1 MRIYFPDSEMF
12 QFNWNHWLEEC
23 DLIILGGVMWGDLDE
38 AKVIEHFDS
47 FDFRFPMELEHTPA
61 STYQLWYSL

>member
-1 MRIYFPDSEMF
+1 
-12 QFNWNHWLEEC
+12 LEEC

>member
-1 MRIYFPDSEMF
+1 
-12 QFNWNHWLEEC
+12 
-23 DLIILGGVMWGDLDE
+23 MWGDLDE

-61 STYQLWYSL
+61 STYQLWYSLQIEQDAGPILILF